1 MNKEL
6 INKKVETELNRFGMR
21 KYTQG
26 TFLISYFMYGGT
38 EVDGEFIL
46 GNGCDLYPRFA
57 DGMKTY
63 DYKRSKECLDIAEK
77 YGHTH
82 YQLVKKM
89 YLDGAD
95 GGGWMDMNII
105 IKGEFSFGYGVTVN
119 YTTKQGNY
127 TI

>member
-6 INKKVETELNRFGMR
+6 INKTVETELNRFGMR

-38 EVDGEFIL
+38 EVDGHFIE
-46 GNGCDLYPRFA
+46 GNGWDLYPRFA
-57 DGMKTY
+57 DGMRTY
-63 DYKRSKECLDIAEK
+63 DYTHSKECLDIAKK

-89 YLDGAD
+89 YLDAAD
-95 GGGWMDMNII
+95 GSGWMDMNKIV
-105 IKGEFSFGYGVTVN
+105 KGKFVDTFGVKVDYISLQSN
-119 YTTKQGNY
+119 
-127 TI
+127 